1 VLAGMAALKEVRVL
15 VLSDHPTPISIRT
28 HAVDPSPFVVYPAR
42 TGEAH
47 RSGMAFSEEA
57 AAATGLLISPGHQ
70 LMDRFIGKGQG
81 FFA

>member
-1 VLAGMAALKEVRVL
+1 MAALKEVRVL

-28 HAVDPSPFVVYPAR
+28 HAADPSPFVVYPAR
-42 TGEAH
+42 TGEA
-47 RSGMAFSEEA
+47 RRPGTAFSEEA

-81 FFA
+81 FFD